1 MHQSA
6 PPPVAVDRV
15 HKRFEIP
22 REQVNTLKER
32 VLHPFRRGVTDTLHG
47 LRGVSF
53 AVQPG
58 EFFGIVGRNG
68 SGKSTL
74 LKCLAG
80 IYGVDSGSIYVN
92 GRMST
97 FIELGVGFNP
107 DLPARDNALLNA
119 TMLGLS
125 PREARR
131 RFDSVID
138 FAELREFVDLKIKNY
153 SSGMLVRL
161 AFSVM
166 IHVDA
171 EILLID
177 EVLAVGDAAFQQ
189 KCFDEFERIHASGAT
204 ILFVTHDMGAVQRFC
219 DRALLLEHGRPVE
232 MGDPEHVG
240 NRYLELNFSAQA
252 RAVEQAAAAE
262 EEAAARAPLPDRGAN
277 GANPAAAHA
286 FGTAQTSNPNP
297 IPSQPARGLEPA
309 AGVGAGESADGSR
322 PSTGAP
328 AVGEREGGAAGR
340 RDGDGAAEIL
350 AAWCEDEAG
359 ERTETLPNGR
369 PCTFAAHLRFR
380 EDVENPVFELTVQ
393 NSHRDHLLSASN
405 LASEPRR
412 GAFRAGEEVTFR
424 VRFENVL
431 APDRYHVTPAVTRQG
446 GAWIDRRERMLSVVV
461 TGARRSEALLEL
473 PYELAIERGAPRAT
487 KAELVR

>member
-1 MHQSA
+1 M
-6 PPPVAVDRV
+6 PEPGTPPVVVDGV

-32 VLHPFRRGVTDTLHG
+32 VLHPLRRGPTDLLLA

-53 AVQPG
+53 SVSPG

-80 IYGVDSGSIYVN
+80 IYRVDAGEIYVN

-107 DLPARDNALLNA
+107 DLPARDNAMLNA

-138 FAELREFVDLKIKNY
+138 FAELRDFVDLKIKNY

-171 EILLID
+171 DILLID

-189 KCFDEFERIHASGAT
+189 KCYDEFERIHSSGAT
-204 ILFVTHDMGAVQRFC
+204 VLFVTHDMGAVQRFC

-232 MGDPEHVG
+232 LGDPEHVG
-240 NRYLELNFSAQA
+240 NRYLELNFSEQA
-252 RAVEQAAAAE
+252 RAAERLAAE
-262 EEAAARAPLPDRGAN
+262 GDSPAPDTGDQPLGGARSSSAPARTAHAQEGAEQSGAQEGAEQSGAQEGAEQSGAN
-277 GANPAAAHA
+277 
-286 FGTAQTSNPNP
+286 
-297 IPSQPARGLEPA
+297 
-309 AGVGAGESADGSR
+309 
-322 PSTGAP
+322 
-328 AVGEREGGAAGR
+328 
-340 RDGDGAAEIL
+340 DGAALETQREHRYGDGGAEIL
-350 AAWCEDEAG
+350 EAWFEDERGARA
-359 ERTETLPNGR
+359 EALPSGR
-369 PCTFAAHLRFR
+369 RCSFAARVRFNESV
-380 EDVENPVFELTVQ
+380 EDPLFGINLY
-393 NSHRDHLLSASN
+393 NDHRDHLLSASN
-405 LASEPRR
+405 LWSDPRS
-412 GAFRAGEEVTFR
+412 GTFEAGEEVAFR
-424 VRFENVL
+424 IGFHNVL
-431 APDRYHVTPAVTRQG
+431 APGRYHVTPAVARHG
-446 GAWIDRRERMLSVVV
+446 GAWIDRRERMACVMV
-461 TGARRSEALLEL
+461 TGARGADALLQV
-473 PYELAIERGAPRAT
+473 PYEIAIERGAASAAAAGAAPEMA
-487 KAELVR
+487 L

>member
-1 MHQSA
+1 MPHQA
-6 PPPVAVDRV
+6 PPPVVVDRV

-22 REQVNTLKER
+22 REQMSTLKER
-32 VLHPFRRGVTDTLHG
+32 ALHPFRRSPTDVLRA

-53 AVQPG
+53 SVPPG

-80 IYGVDSGSIYVN
+80 IYRADAGDIYVN

-107 DLPARDNALLNA
+107 DLPARDNAMLNA

-138 FAELREFVDLKIKNY
+138 FAELGEFIDLKIKNY

-189 KCFDEFERIHASGAT
+189 KCYDEFERIRRSGAT
-204 ILFVTHDMGAVQRFC
+204 VLFVTHDMAAVQRFC

-232 MGDPEHVG
+232 LGDPEHVG
-240 NRYLELNFSAQA
+240 NRYLELNFSQEA
-252 RAVEQAAAAE
+252 RAAEQVAAE
-262 EEAAARAPLPDRGAN
+262 AELEKVDGSNAT
-277 GANPAAAHA
+277 NPE
-286 FGTAQTSNPNP
+286 
-297 IPSQPARGLEPA
+297 PARPTAL
-309 AGVGAGESADGSR
+309 
-322 PSTGAP
+322 PSTP
-328 AVGEREGGAAGR
+328 AEQIEEGEADADAFSREETER
-340 RDGDGAAEIL
+340 RDGDGRAEIVD
-350 AAWCEDEAG
+350 AWFENEQG
-359 ERTETLPNGR
+359 KRTELLPTGQG
-369 PCTFAAHLRFR
+369 CTFVAHVRFK
-380 EDVENPVFELTVQ
+380 EDVEDPLFGVNVHNT
-393 NSHRDHLLSASN
+393 HRDHLLSASN
-405 LASEPRR
+405 LWSDPRC
-412 GAFRAGEEVTFR
+412 GTFKAGEEIVYR

-431 APDRYHVTPAVTRQG
+431 APDRYHVTPAVARHG
-446 GAWIDRRERMLSVVV
+446 GAWIDRRERLLSVVV
-461 TGARRSEALLEL
+461 TGTHGADALLEL
-473 PYELAIERGAPRAT
+473 PYEIAIERGAPTGA
-487 KAELVR
+487 ASEMAL